1 MKVGSLVR
9 SGLILL
15 LLVCTIQLYSQKVGV
30 VMSGGGAKGA
40 CHIGF
45 LKALEEHNIP
55 IDYVAGTSMG
65 AIIAGL
71 YAAGYTP
78 DEMAYFVAAPEFQ
91 DWADGVINPNYIY
104 FYKKEDDNAA
114 MVRLNFDYTDS
125 FKARIPTNLVSPYEM
140 DYQFMEVFASA
151 NAAAAGNFDSLYVPF
166 RCIASDISQNKAAI
180 LRNGDL
186 SMAIRASMTFPFYFK
201 PIKID
206 GKVMFDGG
214 MYNNFPADVMYEDFK
229 PNVILGCKAAGNYEA
244 PKVDDLVS
252 QLENMLM
259 LKSSYD
265 IPIDSSVLIAPHMP
279 QVEVNDFSHSLEFVD
294 SGYNSTTKQIEKI
307 ESLIKRRVSSE
318 ERELKRAHFRDRK
331 PLLFVD
337 SIEVIGVSDEQK
349 EYVRQMLLNEKKPKL
364 LGEVKED
371 YFRLVSDKE
380 FSSIYPSLVYKPNTG
395 GFTLKLDAV
404 PAERFE
410 AQIGG
415 SIIST
420 GSNTAFLQLKY
431 RDIHKI
437 GRIALANTYIGR
449 FYSSFHVK
457 GRADY
462 PGKHP
467 YFIDMNITYNRINYF
482 KNNSYFIEDLTP
494 SYLIRSETYGGF
506 SYGIPITNRGQL
518 TAGLDFGTV
527 YDEYYQ
533 INIFSRDDKS
543 DATRFNFIVPTLTLE
558 LNSENEKQYA
568 NAGSR
573 FFAEFR
579 FVNGVE
585 KFKSGT
591 YLGLDEKVTTNHS
604 WIQLNLQYSNYF
616 ASYKKIKFGLTGEFQ
631 ISSQPFF
638 SNYTSTLLS
647 LPQYNPMPYAATQFL
662 PDYRTPSYIAFGSKN
677 IYRLAKLVDLRLE
690 GYIYQPLYSI
700 TGKDYFTPKYG
711 KFLEGT
717 SFMANGGIVVN
728 TIIGPIS
735 LMFNYFDK
743 EADNFAVVLNIGY
756 ILFNKR
762 LFI

>member
-1 MKVGSLVR
+1 MKVRILVI
-9 SGLILL
+9 SVFILGLLISSF
-15 LLVCTIQLYSQKVGV
+15 QLYSQKVGV

-104 FYKKEDDNAA
+104 FYKKEDDNAS

-151 NAAAAGNFDSLYVPF
+151 NAAAGGNFDSLFVPF
-166 RCIASDISQNKAAI
+166 RCIASDITQNKAAI
-180 LRNGDL
+180 LRDGDL

-229 PNVILGCKAAGNYEA
+229 PNVILGCKAAGNYST
-244 PKVDDLVS
+244 PKVDDLIS

-259 LKSSYD
+259 LKSSYE

-294 SGYNSTTKQIEKI
+294 SGYLATSKQIEKI
-307 ESLIKRRVSSE
+307 ESLIQRRVTSE
-318 ERELKRAHFRDRK
+318 ERELRRAHFRDRK

-337 SIEVIGVSDEQK
+337 SIDVIGVNNAQK
-349 EYVRQMLLNEKKPKL
+349 EYVRQMLLDDKKPKL
-364 LGEVKED
+364 LGEIKED
-371 YFRLVSDKE
+371 YFRLISDKE
-380 FSSIYPSLVYKPNTG
+380 FGSIYPSLVYKPKTG

-404 PAERFE
+404 PTERFE

-415 SIIST
+415 SIMST
-420 GSNTAFLQLKY
+420 GTNTVFLQLKY
-431 RDIHKI
+431 RDIRKI
-437 GRIALANTYIGR
+437 GRIALTNAYIGR
-449 FYSSFHVK
+449 FYSSFYMK
-457 GRADY
+457 GRVDY
-462 PGKHP
+462 PGKKP
-467 YFIDMNITYNRINYF
+467 YFLDLDFTFNRINYF
-482 KNNSYFIEDLTP
+482 KNSSYFIADLTP
-494 SYLIRSETYGGF
+494 SYLIRSETHGGF
-506 SYGIPITNRGQL
+506 RYGIPITNKGQL
-518 TAGLDFGTV
+518 TAGLDVGTV
-527 YDEYYQ
+527 FDEYYQ
-533 INIFSRDDKS
+533 INVFSRDDES
-543 DATRFNFIVPTLTLE
+543 DQTRFNFIMPSLTLE
-558 LNSENEKQYA
+558 INSENEKQYA

-591 YLGLDEKVTTNHS
+591 YLGQDEKVTTNHS
-604 WIQLNLQYSNYF
+604 WIQLNLKYSNYF
-616 ASYKKIKFGLTGEFQ
+616 ASFKKIKFGLQSEFQ

-647 LPQYNPMPYAATQFL
+647 LPQYAPMPYAATQFL
-662 PDYRTPSYIAFGSKN
+662 PDFRTPSFIAAGSKN
-677 IYRLAKLVDLRLE
+677 IYRMAKLVDFRFE

-700 TGKDYFTPKYG
+700 TGKDYYTPKYG

-717 SFMANGGIVVN
+717 SFMATGGFVVN

-743 EADNFAVVLNIGY
+743 EADNFSVVLSIGY
-756 ILFNKR
+756 IMFNKR

>member
-1 MKVGSLVR
+1 MKLRSLVI
-9 SGLILL
+9 SVFILGLLISSF
-15 LLVCTIQLYSQKVGV
+15 QLYSQKVGV

-104 FYKKEDDNAA
+104 FYKKEEDNAS

-125 FKARIPTNLVSPYEM
+125 FKAKIPTNLVSPYEM

-151 NAAAAGNFDSLYVPF
+151 NAAAGGNFDSLFVPF
-166 RCIASDISQNKAAI
+166 RCIASDITQNKAAI
-180 LRNGDL
+180 LRDGDL

-229 PNVILGCKAAGNYEA
+229 PNVILGCKAAGNYSA
-244 PKVDDLVS
+244 PKVDDLIS

-259 LKSSYD
+259 LKSSYE

-279 QVEVNDFSHSLEFVD
+279 KVEVNDFSHSLEFVD
-294 SGYNSTTKQIEKI
+294 SGYLATSMQIEKI
-307 ESLIKRRVSSE
+307 EALIRRRVTSE

-337 SIEVIGVSDEQK
+337 SIDVIGVNNAQK
-349 EYVRQMLLNEKKPKL
+349 EYVRQMLLDDKKPKL
-364 LGEVKED
+364 LGEIKED
-371 YFRLVSDKE
+371 YFRLISDKE
-380 FSSIYPSLVYKPNTG
+380 FGSIYPSLVYKPKTG

-404 PAERFE
+404 PTERFE

-415 SIIST
+415 SIMST
-420 GSNTAFLQLKY
+420 GTNTVFLQLKY
-431 RDIHKI
+431 RDIRKI
-437 GRIALANTYIGR
+437 GRIALTNAYIGR
-449 FYSSFHVK
+449 FYSSFYMK
-457 GRADY
+457 GRVDY
-462 PGKHP
+462 PGKKP
-467 YFIDMNITYNRINYF
+467 YFLNLDFTFNRINYF
-482 KNNSYFIEDLTP
+482 KNNSYFIADLTP
-494 SYLIRSETYGGF
+494 SYLIRSETHGGF
-506 SYGIPITNRGQL
+506 RYGIPITNKGQL
-518 TAGLDFGTV
+518 TAGLDVGTV
-527 YDEYYQ
+527 FDEYYQ
-533 INIFSRDDKS
+533 INVFSRDDES
-543 DATRFNFIVPTLTLE
+543 DQTRFNFIMPSLTLE
-558 LNSENEKQYA
+558 INSENEKQYA

-591 YLGLDEKVTTNHS
+591 YLGQDEKVTTNHS
-604 WIQLNLQYSNYF
+604 WIQLNLKYSNYF
-616 ASYKKIKFGLTGEFQ
+616 ASYKKIKFGLQSEFQ

-647 LPQYNPMPYAATQFL
+647 LPQYAPMPYAATQFL
-662 PDYRTPSYIAFGSKN
+662 PDYRTPSYIAAGSKN
-677 IYRLAKLVDLRLE
+677 IYRMAKLVDFRFE

-700 TGKDYFTPKYG
+700 TGKDYYTPKYG
-711 KFLEGT
+711 NFLEGT
-717 SFMANGGIVVN
+717 SFMATGGFVVN

-743 EADNFAVVLNIGY
+743 EAENFSVVLSIGY
-756 ILFNKR
+756 IMFNKR

>member
-1 MKVGSLVR
+1 MKVRILVI
-9 SGLILL
+9 SVFILGLLISSF
-15 LLVCTIQLYSQKVGV
+15 QLYSQKVGV

-104 FYKKEDDNAA
+104 FYKKEDDNAS

-125 FKARIPTNLVSPYEM
+125 FKAKIPTNLVSPYEM

-151 NAAAAGNFDSLYVPF
+151 NAAAGGNFDSLFVPF
-166 RCIASDISQNKAAI
+166 RCIASDITQNKAAI
-180 LRNGDL
+180 LRDGDL

-229 PNVILGCKAAGNYEA
+229 PNVILGCKAAGNYST
-244 PKVDDLVS
+244 PKVDDLIS

-259 LKSSYD
+259 LKSSYE

-279 QVEVNDFSHSLEFVD
+279 QVKVNDFSHSLEFVD
-294 SGYNSTTKQIEKI
+294 SGYLATSKQIEKI
-307 ESLIKRRVSSE
+307 ESLIQRRVTSE
-318 ERELKRAHFRDRK
+318 ERELRRAHFRDRK

-337 SIEVIGVSDEQK
+337 SIDVIGVNNAQK
-349 EYVRQMLLNEKKPKL
+349 EYVRQMLLDDKKPKL
-364 LGEVKED
+364 LGEIKED
-371 YFRLVSDKE
+371 YFRLISDKE
-380 FSSIYPSLVYKPNTG
+380 FGSIYPSLVYKPKTG

-404 PAERFE
+404 PTERFE

-415 SIIST
+415 SIMST
-420 GSNTAFLQLKY
+420 GTNTVFLQLKY
-431 RDIHKI
+431 RDIRKI
-437 GRIALANTYIGR
+437 GRIALTNAYIGR
-449 FYSSFHVK
+449 FYSSFYMK
-457 GRADY
+457 GRVDY
-462 PGKHP
+462 PGKKP
-467 YFIDMNITYNRINYF
+467 YFLDLDFTFNRINYF
-482 KNNSYFIEDLTP
+482 KNSSYFIADLTP
-494 SYLIRSETYGGF
+494 SYLIRSETHGGF
-506 SYGIPITNRGQL
+506 RYGIPITNKGQL
-518 TAGLDFGTV
+518 TAGLNVGTV
-527 YDEYYQ
+527 FDEYYQ
-533 INIFSRDDKS
+533 INVFSRDDQS
-543 DATRFNFIVPTLTLE
+543 DQTRFNFIMPSLTLE
-558 LNSENEKQYA
+558 INSENEKQYA

-591 YLGLDEKVTTNHS
+591 YLGQDEKVTTNHS
-604 WIQLNLQYSNYF
+604 WIQLNLKYSNYF
-616 ASYKKIKFGLTGEFQ
+616 ASFKKIKFGLQSEFQ

-647 LPQYNPMPYAATQFL
+647 LPQYAPMPYAATQFL
-662 PDYRTPSYIAFGSKN
+662 PDYRTPSFIAAGSKN
-677 IYRLAKLVDLRLE
+677 IYRMAKLVDFRFE

-700 TGKDYFTPKYG
+700 TGKDYYTPKYG

-717 SFMANGGIVVN
+717 SFMATGGFVVN

-743 EADNFAVVLNIGY
+743 EAENFSVVLSIGY
-756 ILFNKR
+756 IMFNKR

>member
-1 MKVGSLVR
+1 MKVRILVI
-9 SGLILL
+9 SVFILGLLISSF
-15 LLVCTIQLYSQKVGV
+15 QLYSQKVGV

-104 FYKKEDDNAA
+104 FYKKEDDNAS

-151 NAAAAGNFDSLYVPF
+151 NAAAGGNFDSLFVPF
-166 RCIASDISQNKAAI
+166 RCIASDITQNKAAI
-180 LRNGDL
+180 LRDGDL

-229 PNVILGCKAAGNYEA
+229 PNVILGCKAAGNYST
-244 PKVDDLVS
+244 PKVDDLIS

-259 LKSSYD
+259 LKSSYE

-279 QVEVNDFSHSLEFVD
+279 QVKVNDFSHSLEFVD
-294 SGYNSTTKQIEKI
+294 SGYLATSMQIEKI
-307 ESLIKRRVSSE
+307 EALIRRRVTSE

-337 SIEVIGVSDEQK
+337 SIDVIGVNNAQK
-349 EYVRQMLLNEKKPKL
+349 EYVRQMLLDDKKPKL
-364 LGEVKED
+364 LGEIKED
-371 YFRLVSDKE
+371 YFRLISDKE
-380 FSSIYPSLVYKPNTG
+380 FGSIYPSLVYKPKTG

-404 PAERFE
+404 PTERFE

-415 SIIST
+415 SIMST
-420 GSNTAFLQLKY
+420 GTNTVFLQLKY
-431 RDIHKI
+431 RDIRKI
-437 GRIALANTYIGR
+437 GRIALTNAYIGR
-449 FYSSFHVK
+449 FYSSFYMK
-457 GRADY
+457 GRVDY
-462 PGKHP
+462 PGKKP
-467 YFIDMNITYNRINYF
+467 YFLDLDFTFNRINYF
-482 KNNSYFIEDLTP
+482 KNSSYFIADLTP
-494 SYLIRSETYGGF
+494 SYLIRSETHGGF
-506 SYGIPITNRGQL
+506 RYGIPITNKGQL
-518 TAGLDFGTV
+518 TAGLDVGTV
-527 YDEYYQ
+527 FDEYYQ
-533 INIFSRDDKS
+533 INVFSRDDES
-543 DATRFNFIVPTLTLE
+543 DQTRFNFIMPSLTLE
-558 LNSENEKQYA
+558 INSENEKQYA

-591 YLGLDEKVTTNHS
+591 YLGQDEKVTTNHS
-604 WIQLNLQYSNYF
+604 WIQLNLKYSNYF
-616 ASYKKIKFGLTGEFQ
+616 ASFKKIKFGLQSEFQ

-647 LPQYNPMPYAATQFL
+647 LPQYAPMPYAATQFL
-662 PDYRTPSYIAFGSKN
+662 PDYRTPSFIAAGSKN
-677 IYRLAKLVDLRLE
+677 IYRMAKLVDFRFE

-700 TGKDYFTPKYG
+700 TGKDYYTPKYG

-717 SFMANGGIVVN
+717 SFMATGGFVVN

-743 EADNFAVVLNIGY
+743 EAENFSVVLSIGY
-756 ILFNKR
+756 IMFNKR

>member
-1 MKVGSLVR
+1 MKVRILVI
-9 SGLILL
+9 SVFILGLLISSF
-15 LLVCTIQLYSQKVGV
+15 QLYSQKVGV

-104 FYKKEDDNAA
+104 FYKKEDDNAS

-151 NAAAAGNFDSLYVPF
+151 NAAAGGNFDSLFVPF
-166 RCIASDISQNKAAI
+166 RCIASDITQNKAAI
-180 LRNGDL
+180 LRDGDL

-229 PNVILGCKAAGNYEA
+229 PNVILGCKAAGNYST
-244 PKVDDLVS
+244 PKVDDLIS

-259 LKSSYD
+259 LKSSYE

-279 QVEVNDFSHSLEFVD
+279 QVKVNDFSHSLEFVD
-294 SGYNSTTKQIEKI
+294 SGYLATSKQIEKI
-307 ESLIKRRVSSE
+307 ESLIQRRVTSE
-318 ERELKRAHFRDRK
+318 ERELRRAHFRDRK

-337 SIEVIGVSDEQK
+337 SIDVIGVNNAQK
-349 EYVRQMLLNEKKPKL
+349 EYVRQMLLDDKKPKL
-364 LGEVKED
+364 LGEIKED
-371 YFRLVSDKE
+371 YFRLISDKE
-380 FSSIYPSLVYKPNTG
+380 FGSIYPSLVYKPKTG

-404 PAERFE
+404 PTERFE

-415 SIIST
+415 SIMST
-420 GSNTAFLQLKY
+420 GTNTVFLQLKY
-431 RDIHKI
+431 RDIRKI
-437 GRIALANTYIGR
+437 GRIALTNAYIGR
-449 FYSSFHVK
+449 FYSSFYMK
-457 GRADY
+457 GRVDY
-462 PGKHP
+462 PGKKP
-467 YFIDMNITYNRINYF
+467 YFLDLDFTFNRINYF
-482 KNNSYFIEDLTP
+482 KNSSYFIADLTP
-494 SYLIRSETYGGF
+494 SYLIRSETHGGF
-506 SYGIPITNRGQL
+506 RYGIPITNKGQL
-518 TAGLDFGTV
+518 TAGLDVGTV
-527 YDEYYQ
+527 FDEYYQ
-533 INIFSRDDKS
+533 INVFSRDDES
-543 DATRFNFIVPTLTLE
+543 DQTRFNFIMPSLTLE
-558 LNSENEKQYA
+558 INSENEKQYA

-591 YLGLDEKVTTNHS
+591 YLGQDEKVTTNHS
-604 WIQLNLQYSNYF
+604 WIQLNLKYSNYF
-616 ASYKKIKFGLTGEFQ
+616 ASFKKIKFGLQSEFQ

-647 LPQYNPMPYAATQFL
+647 LPQYAPMPYAATQFL
-662 PDYRTPSYIAFGSKN
+662 PDYRTPSFIAAGSKN
-677 IYRLAKLVDLRLE
+677 IYRMAKLVDFRFE

-700 TGKDYFTPKYG
+700 TGKDYYTPKYG

-717 SFMANGGIVVN
+717 SFMATGGFVVN

-743 EADNFAVVLNIGY
+743 EAENFSVVLSIGY
-756 ILFNKR
+756 IMFNKR

>member
-1 MKVGSLVR
+1 MKVRILVI
-9 SGLILL
+9 SVFILGLLISSF
-15 LLVCTIQLYSQKVGV
+15 QLYSQKVGV

-104 FYKKEDDNAA
+104 FYKKEDDNAS

-151 NAAAAGNFDSLYVPF
+151 NAAAGGNFDSLFVPF
-166 RCIASDISQNKAAI
+166 RCIASDITQNKAAI
-180 LRNGDL
+180 LRDGDL

-229 PNVILGCKAAGNYEA
+229 PNVILGCKAAGNYSA
-244 PKVDDLVS
+244 PKVDDLIS

-259 LKSSYD
+259 LKSSYE
-265 IPIDSSVLIAPHMP
+265 IPIDSGVLIAPHMP

-294 SGYNSTTKQIEKI
+294 SGYLATSKQIEKI
-307 ESLIKRRVSSE
+307 ESLIQRRVTSE
-318 ERELKRAHFRDRK
+318 ERELRRAHFRDRK

-337 SIEVIGVSDEQK
+337 SIDVIGVNNAQK
-349 EYVRQMLLNEKKPKL
+349 EYVRQMLLDDKKPKL
-364 LGEVKED
+364 LGEIKED
-371 YFRLVSDKE
+371 YFRLISDKE
-380 FSSIYPSLVYKPNTG
+380 FGSIYPSLVYKPKTG

-404 PAERFE
+404 PTERFE

-415 SIIST
+415 SIMST
-420 GSNTAFLQLKY
+420 GTNTVFLQLKY
-431 RDIHKI
+431 RDIRKI
-437 GRIALANTYIGR
+437 GRIALTNAYIGR
-449 FYSSFHVK
+449 FYSSFYMK
-457 GRADY
+457 GRVDY
-462 PGKHP
+462 PGKKP
-467 YFIDMNITYNRINYF
+467 YFLDLDFTFNRINYF
-482 KNNSYFIEDLTP
+482 KNSSYFIDDLTP
-494 SYLIRSETYGGF
+494 SYLIRSETHGGF
-506 SYGIPITNRGQL
+506 RYGIPITNKGQL
-518 TAGLDFGTV
+518 TAGLDVGTV
-527 YDEYYQ
+527 FDEYYQ
-533 INIFSRDDKS
+533 INVFSRDDES
-543 DATRFNFIVPTLTLE
+543 DQTRFNFIMPSLTLE
-558 LNSENEKQYA
+558 INSENEKQYA

-591 YLGLDEKVTTNHS
+591 YLGQDEKVTTNHS
-604 WIQLNLQYSNYF
+604 WIQLNLKYSNYF
-616 ASYKKIKFGLTGEFQ
+616 ASFKKIKFGLQSEFQ

-647 LPQYNPMPYAATQFL
+647 LPQYAPMPYAATQFL
-662 PDYRTPSYIAFGSKN
+662 PDYRTPSFIAAGSKN
-677 IYRLAKLVDLRLE
+677 IYRMAKLVDFRFE

-700 TGKDYFTPKYG
+700 TGKDYYTPKYG

-717 SFMANGGIVVN
+717 SFMATGGFVVN

-743 EADNFAVVLNIGY
+743 EADNFSVVLSIGY
-756 ILFNKR
+756 IMFNKR

>member
-1 MKVGSLVR
+1 MKVRSLVI
-9 SGLILL
+9 SVFILGLLISSF
-15 LLVCTIQLYSQKVGV
+15 QLYSQKVGV

-104 FYKKEDDNAA
+104 FYKKEDDNAS

-151 NAAAAGNFDSLYVPF
+151 NAAAGGNFDSLFVPF
-166 RCIASDISQNKAAI
+166 RCIASDITQNKAAI
-180 LRNGDL
+180 LRDGDL

-229 PNVILGCKAAGNYEA
+229 PNVILGCKAAGNYST
-244 PKVDDLVS
+244 PKVDDLIS

-259 LKSSYD
+259 LKSSYE

-279 QVEVNDFSHSLEFVD
+279 QVKVNDFSHSLEFVD
-294 SGYNSTTKQIEKI
+294 SGYLATSKQIEKI
-307 ESLIKRRVSSE
+307 ESLIQRRVTSE
-318 ERELKRAHFRDRK
+318 ERELRRAHFRDRK

-337 SIEVIGVSDEQK
+337 SIDVIGVNNAQK
-349 EYVRQMLLNEKKPKL
+349 EYVRQMLLDDKKPKL
-364 LGEVKED
+364 LGEIKED
-371 YFRLVSDKE
+371 YFRLISDKE
-380 FSSIYPSLVYKPNTG
+380 FGSIYPSLVYKPKTG

-404 PAERFE
+404 PTERFE

-415 SIIST
+415 SIMST
-420 GSNTAFLQLKY
+420 GTNTVFLQLKY
-431 RDIHKI
+431 RDIRKI
-437 GRIALANTYIGR
+437 GRIALTNAYIGR
-449 FYSSFHVK
+449 FYSSFYMK
-457 GRADY
+457 GRVDY
-462 PGKHP
+462 PGKKP
-467 YFIDMNITYNRINYF
+467 YFLDLDFTFNRINYF
-482 KNNSYFIEDLTP
+482 KNSSYFIADLTP
-494 SYLIRSETYGGF
+494 SYLIRSETHGGF
-506 SYGIPITNRGQL
+506 RYGIPITNKGQL
-518 TAGLDFGTV
+518 TAGLDVGTV
-527 YDEYYQ
+527 FDEYYQ
-533 INIFSRDDKS
+533 INVFSRDDES
-543 DATRFNFIVPTLTLE
+543 DQTRFNFIMPSLTLE
-558 LNSENEKQYA
+558 INSENEKQYA

-591 YLGLDEKVTTNHS
+591 YLGQDEKVTTNHS
-604 WIQLNLQYSNYF
+604 WIQLNLKYSNYF
-616 ASYKKIKFGLTGEFQ
+616 ASFKKIKFGLQSEFQ

-647 LPQYNPMPYAATQFL
+647 LPQYAPMPYAATQFL
-662 PDYRTPSYIAFGSKN
+662 PDYRTPSFIAAGSKN
-677 IYRLAKLVDLRLE
+677 IYRMAKLVDFRFE

-700 TGKDYFTPKYG
+700 TGKDYYTPKYG

-717 SFMANGGIVVN
+717 SFMATGGFVVN

-743 EADNFAVVLNIGY
+743 EAENFSVVLSIGY
-756 ILFNKR
+756 IMFNKR